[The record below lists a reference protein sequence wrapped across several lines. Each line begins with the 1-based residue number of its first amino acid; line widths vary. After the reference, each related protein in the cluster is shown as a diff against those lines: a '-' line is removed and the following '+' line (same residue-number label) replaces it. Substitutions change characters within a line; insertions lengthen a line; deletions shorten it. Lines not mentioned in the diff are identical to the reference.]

1 MLLFYPLRPGGD
13 VATSFLLRGTRILP
27 CRPAP
32 GPAAPHREPR
42 GAVPLIPPAAR
53 AQPRSPR
60 PDSNRRRA
68 PAARGT
74 PSSARTCPSRPAS
87 PGRKHSAAFGGGG
100 GSGAGRR
107 LRREPP
113 EGSFTLRC
121 GRQHPVDG
129 APEQRE
135 AGPQGAEGT
144 GGDTPRHPSAR
155 GGTAPGPR
163 RLFLL
168 RASGRCAAAG
178 SGAFPVSAGL

>member
-1 MLLFYPLRPGGD
+1 MWPLPSYFAGL
-13 VATSFLLRGTRILP
+13 VS
-27 CRPAP
+27 CRAAP
-32 GPAAPHREPR
+32 HQGPPPLTESPAAPCPSSRPPPGLSPAHP
-42 GAVPLIPPAAR
+42 ALIVTAAGRRLPGERHLLLAPAPPA
-53 AQPRSPR
+53 R
-60 PDSNRRRA
+60 PH
-68 PAARGT
+68 PAANTRP
-74 PSSARTCPSRPAS
+74 PS
-87 PGRKHSAAFGGGG
+87 GGG